1 MAFAQTADR
10 RSIPGA
16 VATIGVSDRVDFL
29 RKTYAH
35 LGLALVAWAV
45 FTAGM
50 MKYTPAVSFKM
61 LEMMSGK
68 WSWLMVIGL
77 FMLVSWGSQRLAESD
92 SSRGL
97 QYVGL
102 GLAVVLQSLL
112 LQPLIWMAIIKLGGG
127 YAAIASAQ
135 NGELVMSAGASKVLF
150 QATGI
155 TAAIFLGLTAT
166 VFVTKK
172 DFSFMRG
179 ALSIATI
186 AIFGI
191 GLLSVLFGFSMG
203 MLYAGAIVLL
213 MAGYILYETSTIMRT
228 FPPTHHVAAALMLF
242 GTVATL
248 FRAILSLLL
257 RSRD

>member
-127 YAAIASAQ
+127 YAAI
-135 NGELVMSAGASKVLF
+135 
-150 QATGI
+150 
-155 TAAIFLGLTAT
+155 FLGLTAT